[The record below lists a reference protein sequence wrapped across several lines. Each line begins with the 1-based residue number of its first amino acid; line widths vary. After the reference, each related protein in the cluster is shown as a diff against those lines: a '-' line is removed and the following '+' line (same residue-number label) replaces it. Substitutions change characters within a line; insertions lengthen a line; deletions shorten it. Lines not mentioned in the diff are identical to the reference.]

1 MSTLVNAVGMMLAL
15 GASLGF
21 ALGIADKF
29 LRVEADPRVETVT
42 SMLPIYNCGGCGYAG
57 CAGFAEA
64 IVEGKVPNLSACRP
78 GKPDKNFAPIIKY
91 MNEHPNSDGSK
102 VNLKI

>member
-42 SMLPIYNCGGCGYAG
+42 SMLPNYNCGGCGYAG

-64 IVEGKVPNLSACRP
+64 LVNGEAKKVTGCKPSKAEARTAIIDYLANTP
-78 GKPDKNFAPIIKY
+78 GP
-91 MNEHPNSDGSK
+91 DGST
-102 VNLKI
+102 VNVTL